1 MRTWDDNRTS
11 INQLWPQCQW
21 TEEERGLWHD
31 DLHSLDQPML
41 YDALR
46 NVKRNHDT
54 LYPQL
59 KWILDSYRELASTR
73 KRASH
78 PQQLREKK
86 LELKVDDQEDRRLT
100 DEFIALIDVL
110 LPADFFDLE
119 KKVLDIGLPKM
130 HAVSAVRV
138 LNYARVRLLG
148 EENRF
153 SRVTR
158 SGDLV
163 SMTPGAATTLVE
175 VQ

>member
-1 MRTWDDNRTS
+1 MRTWDENRTA

-21 TEEERGLWHD
+21 TDEERRLWHD
-31 DLHSLDQPML
+31 DLHCLDQPML

-46 NVKRNHDT
+46 NVKRNNDT

-59 KWILDSYRELASTR
+59 KWILDSYRELASAR
-73 KRASH
+73 KRATRPSH
-78 PQQLREKK
+78 LIEKK
-86 LELKVDDQEDRRLT
+86 LELTHTDDDDRQT
-100 DEFIALIDVL
+100 AAEFIALIEVL
-110 LPADFFDLE
+110 SPADFHELE
-119 KKVLDIGLPKM
+119 HKVLHIGLPRM
-130 HAVSAVRV
+130 HSASAVRV

-163 SMTPGAATTLVE
+163 PIVLGAAT
-175 VQ
+175 

>member
-1 MRTWDDNRTS
+1 MRTWDENRIS

-21 TEEERGLWHD
+21 TDEERRLWHD

-46 NVKRNHDT
+46 NVKRNNDT

-59 KWILDSYRELASTR
+59 KWILDSYRELASAR
-73 KRASH
+73 KRATRPSH
-78 PQQLREKK
+78 LIEQK
-86 LELKVDDQEDRRLT
+86 LELTHTDDDDRQT
-100 DEFIALIDVL
+100 AAEFIALIEVL
-110 LPADFFDLE
+110 SPADFHELE
-119 KKVLDIGLPKM
+119 HKVLHIGLPRM
-130 HAVSAVRV
+130 HSASAVRV

-163 SMTPGAATTLVE
+163 PMTARMPT
-175 VQ
+175 